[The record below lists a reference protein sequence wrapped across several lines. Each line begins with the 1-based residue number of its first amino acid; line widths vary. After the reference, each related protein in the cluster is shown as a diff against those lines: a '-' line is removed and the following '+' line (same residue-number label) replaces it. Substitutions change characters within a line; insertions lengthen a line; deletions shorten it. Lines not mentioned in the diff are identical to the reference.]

1 MNANYPLYLANKPV
15 ATPQTLAVTNKFT
28 GQQAARVGLADEQ
41 MVDEAIAHA
50 ASATDACREMPA
62 YERAGVL
69 HHVEKRIIERA
80 EELAE
85 TLAIEAGKPIRDARG
100 EVARATDTFRIAAEE
115 ATRINGEY
123 LPLDI
128 SPRGAGFEGIC
139 IRVPVGPCSF
149 VTPFNFPLN
158 LVAHKVAPAI
168 AVGCPWVLKPASYT
182 PISALI
188 LGEIL
193 AETKLPAGAFSILP
207 CSREAADSLT
217 TDDRFKLF
225 SFTGSP
231 EAGWKMK
238 SRAGRKKVVL
248 ELGGN
253 AACIVDADADLDRVT
268 DRMMIGAFYQ
278 SGQSCISVQRIF
290 VHQSI
295 YEKLKAKLVEAAA
308 KLKSGDPLDE
318 TTFLGPLI
326 TEDDAKRV
334 EGWISE
340 AVARGARLLCG
351 GKRNGSFVEATLLDG
366 VADDLPI
373 SCREAFGP
381 VAILEPF
388 TDFATV
394 CKRVNESAYGLQ
406 AGVFARDIHKSFYA
420 LRALEVGA
428 VVINDV
434 PSVRVDAMPYGGVKD
449 SGLGREGVRYAME
462 DMTERRLLLLK
473 DIGTYDYLHR
483 SS

>member
-1 MNANYPLYLANKPV
+1 M
-15 ATPQTLAVTNKFT
+15 TEQTLAVSNKFT
-28 GQQAARVGLADEQ
+28 GGEAGRVGLADERI
-41 MVDEAIAHA
+41 VSEAIGHA
-50 ASATDACREMPA
+50 AEAAGKCREMPA
-62 YERAGVL
+62 HERANVL
-69 HHVEKRIIERA
+69 HQIVQRIDERSK
-80 EELAE
+80 ELAE
-85 TLAIEAGKPIRDARG
+85 ILAIEAGKPIRDARG
-100 EVARATDTFRIAAEE
+100 EVARATDTFRIAAQE

-128 SPRGAGFEGIC
+128 SPRGDGFEGVC

-182 PISALI
+182 PITALV

-193 AETKLPAGAFSILP
+193 AETALPPGAFSILP
-207 CSREAADSLT
+207 CSREAADALT
-217 TDDRFKLF
+217 TDDRMKLL

-231 EAGWKMK
+231 DAGWKMK
-238 SRAGRKKVVL
+238 SRAGKKKVVL

-253 AACIVDADADLDRVT
+253 AACIVDSDVDLDAVARRLTV
-268 DRMMIGAFYQ
+268 GAFYQ

-290 VHQSI
+290 VHQPI
-295 YEKLKAKLVEAAA
+295 YESLKSLLVEGASR
-308 KLKSGDPLDE
+308 LKSGDPLNED
-318 TTFLGPLI
+318 TFLGPLI
-326 TEDDAKRV
+326 TEEDAKRV
-334 EGWISE
+334 EAWICE
-340 AVARGARLLCG
+340 AASRGARILCG
-351 GKRNGSFVEATLLDG
+351 GKRNGSFMDATLLEG
-366 VADDLPI
+366 VPDDQPI

-388 TDFATV
+388 TDFAAA
-394 CKRVNESAYGLQ
+394 CKRVNDSAFGLQ
-406 AGVFARDIHKSFYA
+406 AGVFTRDIHKSFYA

-473 DIGTYDYLHR
+473 DVGR
-483 SS
+483 SAP

>member
-1 MNANYPLYLANKPV
+1 MKSSYPIYLANRPIL
-15 ATPQTLAVTNKFT
+15 PEQTLTVTNKFT
-28 GQQAARVGLADEQ
+28 GREAARVGLADERI
-41 MVDEAIAHA
+41 VGEAIGHA
-50 ASATDACREMPA
+50 AAAADACRVMPA
-62 YERAGVL
+62 YERAAVL
-69 HHVEKRIIERA
+69 HHVMKRITERVDEIA
-80 EELAE
+80 EV
-85 TLAIEAGKPIRDARG
+85 LAIEAGKPIRDARG
-100 EVARATDTFRIAAEE
+100 EVMRATDTFRIAAEE

-139 IRVPVGPCSF
+139 IRVPVGPCAF

-182 PISALI
+182 PITALL

-193 AETKLPAGAFSILP
+193 AETKLPPGAFSILP
-207 CSREAADSLT
+207 CSREAADALT
-217 TDDRFKLF
+217 TDDRFKLL

-238 SRAGRKKVVL
+238 SRAGKKKVVL

-253 AACIVDADADLDRVT
+253 AACIVDADADLDHVASRL
-268 DRMMIGAFYQ
+268 MIGAFYQ

-290 VHQSI
+290 IHQSI
-295 YEKLKAKLVEAAA
+295 YEPLKSKLVAAA
-308 KLKSGDPLDE
+308 SKLKSGDPLNE
-318 TTFLGPLI
+318 ETFLGPLI
-326 TEDDAKRV
+326 SEDDARRV
-334 EGWISE
+334 ESWIGE
-340 AVARGARLLCG
+340 AASRGAKILCG
-351 GKRNGSFVEATLLDG
+351 GKRNGSFVEATLLEG
-366 VADDLPI
+366 VADDQPI

-388 TDFATV
+388 SDFGAA
-394 CKRVNESAYGLQ
+394 CKRVNDSAYGLQ
-406 AGVFARDIHKSFYA
+406 AGVFTRDIHKSFYA
-420 LRALEVGA
+420 LRTLEVGG

-462 DMTERRLLLLK
+462 DMTERRLMLLK
-473 DIGTYDYLHR
+473 DVGRAGL
-483 SS
+483 